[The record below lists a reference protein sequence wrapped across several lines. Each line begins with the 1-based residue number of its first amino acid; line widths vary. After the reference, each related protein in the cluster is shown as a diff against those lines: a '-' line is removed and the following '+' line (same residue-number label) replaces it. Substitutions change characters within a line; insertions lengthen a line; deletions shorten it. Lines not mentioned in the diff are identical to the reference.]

1 MKTRIISQENTTP
14 RCHKSLLSKSCTMN
28 ERAYHPRLEMLMG
41 FLLVDELFLL
51 ATLVVDL
58 SMVVVIGLQEVMV
71 AILWEVAITDL

>member
-1 MKTRIISQENTTP
+1 
-14 RCHKSLLSKSCTMN
+14 
-28 ERAYHPRLEMLMG
+28 MLMG